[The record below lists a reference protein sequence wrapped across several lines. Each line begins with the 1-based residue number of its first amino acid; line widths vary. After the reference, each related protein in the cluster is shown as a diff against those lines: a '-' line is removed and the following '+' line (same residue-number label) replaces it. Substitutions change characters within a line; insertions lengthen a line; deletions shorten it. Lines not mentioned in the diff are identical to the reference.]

1 MVAIQYLKEGPTRQA
16 SRLRF
21 VVDAGQP
28 NQFYVLDSTL
38 GPPEINL
45 KESTLQMFILSGILF
60 FVDAGQID
68 WVLPLGHDSLLRGS
82 LHFDKIA
89 GQDVAGNVVLNLAAA
104 AFEPSISGADPAST
118 LPGLLGQAISTYYK
132 TAATQIPLGT
142 IVTGQLTPALQPKN
156 FHFFTQQKADSDESC
171 LVLFIQTNGQEG
183 KIAPLA
189 QYPLSAD
196 ISATLV
202 ISDAVVFAGVVPLV
216 PCAGLSAAGH
226 QEKDARWSTVL
237 SGTIDAGLAGDT
249 EEPGVMGYSTDQYG
263 KLCAYSCSCEWAQGS
278 RRARQHSVGLEHV
291 LAPVLFIANS
301 LAVPPRHDCVVF
313 DVGRFAS

>member
-68 WVLPLGHDSLLRGS
+68 WVLPIGHDSLLRGS

-132 TAATQIPLGT
+132 LRPLR
-142 IVTGQLTPALQPKN
+142 
-156 FHFFTQQKADSDESC
+156 
-171 LVLFIQTNGQEG
+171 
-183 KIAPLA
+183 
-189 QYPLSAD
+189 YPSERL
-196 ISATLV
+196 
-202 ISDAVVFAGVVPLV
+202 
-216 PCAGLSAAGH
+216 
-226 QEKDARWSTVL
+226 
-237 SGTIDAGLAGDT
+237 
-249 EEPGVMGYSTDQYG
+249 
-263 KLCAYSCSCEWAQGS
+263 
-278 RRARQHSVGLEHV
+278 
-291 LAPVLFIANS
+291 
-301 LAVPPRHDCVVF
+301 
-313 DVGRFAS
+313 